1 MSQKQRPKKWIRIVM
16 YLLFLTGGLIA
27 SYPFYVNAFNQL
39 VDHYRINESQKTKA
53 EQQQARERAKKYNQ
67 ELAER
72 GMGAITLPTYTGR
85 KEADLANYLANH
97 LIGSIQIPKIRISVP
112 LFDHASPTILQY
124 GAGVLEGTSYPT
136 GGKNNH
142 SVISAHSGIPERKLF
157 TDLDQLELEDI
168 FIITYAEEKLAYE
181 VNDITIVTPDDVS
194 SLKIYPEEDLVTL
207 VTCTPYMINS
217 HRLLVR
223 GHRVPYTEELA
234 QKEANA
240 EQRQWWLNLMIL
252 LILLLFV
259 GSLSLFILRVIREKP
274 IE

>member
-1 MSQKQRPKKWIRIVM
+1 
-16 YLLFLTGGLIA
+16 
-27 SYPFYVNAFNQL
+27 
-39 VDHYRINESQKTKA
+39 
-53 EQQQARERAKKYNQ
+53 
-67 ELAER
+67 
-72 GMGAITLPTYTGR
+72 MGAVTLPTYTGR

-124 GAGVLEGTSYPT
+124 GAGVLEETSYPT

-194 SLKIYPEEDLVTL
+194 SLKNLSRGRSRDFSHLYTVYDQFPSIISQRTSSALYRRTSPKRSECRTKTMVAQSHDLTHFIALCRKSIPVHSA
-207 VTCTPYMINS
+207 S
-217 HRLLVR
+217 H
-223 GHRVPYTEELA
+223 T
-234 QKEANA
+234 
-240 EQRQWWLNLMIL
+240 
-252 LILLLFV
+252 
-259 GSLSLFILRVIREKP
+259 
-274 IE
+274 